1 MLLVCKGSTMCM
13 AFMAVFGF
21 HWREF
26 PVICLANLTPTEV
39 LQSNSSFSNPEISS
53 ETALKIAPYTGT
65 F

>member
-1 MLLVCKGSTMCM
+1 MCM